1 MGKERTYD
9 EKTSEVKKGAWSTEE
24 DELLITQVQL
34 HGRCKWSSRALQA
47 DYELLVGLNRSGKSC
62 RRRWLNYLKP
72 GVKRDDFSED
82 EEELIIKL
90 HRLLGNRWSLIAGRL
105 PGRTDNQIKNYW
117 NNTLAKKVSK
127 MTSTSLNQFHKKTVT
142 KKNLSH
148 DDSPAKES
156 NTANSDPQN
165 PNQVQMEE
173 NMSSSLANISDS
185 FLVSIRENGS
195 PNDGDVMNSSDV
207 LQDWDKCEA
216 LSSEKEILGELP
228 LSVLEFEYELSK
240 LLHA

>member
-1 MGKERTYD
+1 MGKKRTYN
-9 EKTSEVKKGAWSTEE
+9 EKISEVKKGAWSTEE

-34 HGRCKWSSRALQA
+34 HGQCKWSSRALQA
-47 DYELLVGLNRSGKSC
+47 GLNRSGKSC
-62 RRRWLNYLKP
+62 RLRWLNYLKP
-72 GVKRDDFSED
+72 GIRRDDFSED

-105 PGRTDNQIKNYW
+105 PGRTDNQIKNHW

-127 MTSTSLNQFHKKTVT
+127 MSSTSLNQFHKKTVT
-142 KKNLSH
+142 KMNLSH
-148 DDSPAKES
+148 DDSPKNES
-156 NTANSDPQN
+156 NTAYSDPQN

-173 NMSSSLANISDS
+173 NMSSSMANISDS
-185 FLVSIRENGS
+185 MLVSIRENGS

-207 LQDWDKCEA
+207 LEDWEKCEA
-216 LSSEKEILGELP
+216 LSSDKEILGELP

-240 LLHA
+240 LLHASFFFS